1 MSQTYSEEFGQ
12 PDSRRWRW
20 AFVAAILALLVSGGL
35 AIRQYARFS
44 EATGRVEH
52 TYQVIT
58 NIDDLRA
65 ALVDAE
71 TGQRGFVLT
80 NSPDFLAPFVRAA
93 PRIAGLTGQLE
104 SLVTDNAQQAD
115 RARRLRQL
123 ANEKLDELRAV
134 LDLFQ
139 RGQTGDALARVTAGE
154 GRRVME
160 DIRRVSAD
168 MRSVETSMLD
178 QRAVEAR
185 LARRA
190 SVGFGFISL
199 MMAASLAL
207 AASAVSRSFEH
218 RRAALE
224 RETSKRRMAEESA
237 ASAERELAGT
247 ASLYRSILDNSG
259 NCIQVLEPDGR
270 LASMNKPG
278 LAMMQIDDFETFRGR
293 PWTDLW
299 GPNRHLAA
307 SGLSAALANGE
318 ARFQGPCATAKGSP
332 RWWDVMITPIRD
344 PAGEVSSIVC
354 FLHDITEQKR
364 AEDERNQLLASE
376 RAARSEAERAAQ
388 IKDEFLSTLSHELR
402 TPLNAIVGWVSVLKQ
417 DQTHDTMVKAVDVID
432 RNSRRQSQMID
443 DLLDVS
449 RIVSG
454 KLRLDIQRV
463 DLGAVIEEAIASAQ
477 PGADAKGVRMVRLL
491 GTPALVQ
498 GDPVRLQ
505 QVVWNLV
512 SNAIKFSSRGGAVQV
527 TLGRSG
533 SHAQLQVSDTGQG
546 IAPELLPY
554 VFQRF
559 RQGDSSATRRHG
571 GLGLGLAI
579 VENLVEM
586 HGGSVEATS
595 DGVGQGAQFIVRL
608 PLALATSRW
617 LEVEVQDSPAPI
629 GELLRGVVAMVID
642 DEPDAR
648 DLVQRLLEDAG
659 ASVSAWNSAEEAL
672 QSIRDGFVPDVIV
685 SDVGMPDHDG
695 YDFISRVRQLSG
707 PAAAVPAAALT
718 AMARVQDRRRALL
731 AGYQTHLAK
740 PVDPAEL
747 VATVASLARRTGLRR
762 DS

>member
-1 MSQTYSEEFGQ
+1 MIQTNAEEFGQ
-12 PDSRRWRW
+12 PESRRWRW
-20 AFVAAILALLVSGGL
+20 AFVAAILVLLISGGL
-35 AIRQYARFS
+35 AIRQYVRFS
-44 EATGRVEH
+44 EATRRVEH
-52 TYQVIT
+52 TYLVLAT
-58 NIDDLRA
+58 IDDLRI
-65 ALVDAE
+65 ALLDAE
-71 TGQRGFVLT
+71 TGQRGFLLT
-80 NSPDFLAPFVRAA
+80 NSTDFLGPFERAV
-93 PRIAGLTGQLE
+93 PGIAGLTERLE
-104 SLVTDNAQQAD
+104 SLVADNPAQASRAQQLGVLG
-115 RARRLRQL
+115 RQRLV
-123 ANEKLDELRAV
+123 ELRAV
-134 LDLFQ
+134 LEQSQ
-139 RGQTGDALARVTAGE
+139 RGEISEAVARVIAGE
-154 GRRVME
+154 GRRIME
-160 DIRRVSAD
+160 EIRAVSVD
-168 MRSVETSMLD
+168 MNAAETSLLD

-190 SVGFGFISL
+190 SVGFGLISML
-199 MMAASLAL
+199 MAASLAF
-207 AASAVSRSFEH
+207 AASAISRSFEQ
-218 RRAALE
+218 RRAALN
-224 RETSKRRMAEESA
+224 RETGKRRVAEQSA
-237 ASAERELAGT
+237 ASAERELAAT

-259 NCIQVLEPDGR
+259 NCIEVLEPDGR
-270 LASMNKPG
+270 LVSINRPG
-278 LAMMQIDDFETFRGR
+278 LAMMQIEDFDAFRGR
-293 PWTDLW
+293 AWSDLW

-307 SGLSAALANGE
+307 SALSSALTTGE

-332 RWWDVMITPIRD
+332 KWWDVMITPIRD
-344 PAGEVSSIVC
+344 PAGAVTKVVC

-477 PGADAKGVRMVRLL
+477 PGADAKGIHLVRLL
-491 GTPALVQ
+491 GTPAIVH

-512 SNAIKFSSRGGAVQV
+512 SNAIKFSTRGGTVQV

-533 SHAQLQVSDTGQG
+533 SHAQMQVSDTGQG

-554 VFQRF
+554 IFQRF

-586 HGGSVEATS
+586 HGGSVDAVS
-595 DGVGQGAQFIVRL
+595 DGVGHGAQFTVRL
-608 PLALATSRW
+608 PLALASARW
-617 LEVEVQDSPAPI
+617 LEVEVHDSSAPM

-672 QSIRDGFVPDVIV
+672 QSIKDGFLPDVIV
-685 SDVGMPDHDG
+685 SDVGMPNQDG
-695 YDFISRVRQLSG
+695 YDFISRVRQMSG
-707 PAAAVPAAALT
+707 PASAVPAAALT
-718 AMARVQDRRRALL
+718 ALARVQDRRRALL

-747 VATVASLARRTGLRR
+747 VATVASLAHRTGLRR
-762 DS
+762 ES